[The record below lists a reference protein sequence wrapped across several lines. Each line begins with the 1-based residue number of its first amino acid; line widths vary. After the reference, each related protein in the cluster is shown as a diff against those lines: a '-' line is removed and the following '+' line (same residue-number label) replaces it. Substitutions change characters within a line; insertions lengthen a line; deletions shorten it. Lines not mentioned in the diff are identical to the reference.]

1 MSAPRSL
8 APGVWGILA
17 TPFHGPDRAVDTA
30 SFARQIEHYRR
41 LGASG
46 VVALGVFGEAAKLD
60 ADERRVVVRTAIE
73 AAGDLP
79 LVVGIAGLATAP
91 VVAQAR
97 AAADTAGEAGGAL
110 AGLMVQV
117 NDTDPDVVAAHLRA
131 VHEATGCGIVVQDY
145 PATSGVRIASSTLL
159 DVVDRA
165 PAVVAIKAESPPT
178 PLAITELV
186 RGTRAPVFGGLGGV
200 GLIDELAAGAAGAMT
215 GFSHPEG
222 LLAAVAAHRESGFP
236 AAREAFAPWLPI
248 ANFEAQA
255 GIQLALR
262 KEILHRRG
270 LLAEATIR
278 SPGRELPAALEPLIQ
293 PHVDATA
300 ALLAG
305 GA

>member
-1 MSAPRSL
+1 MSAPRPL

-17 TPFHGPDRAVDTA
+17 TPFHGPDRAVDTV
-30 SFARQIEHYRR
+30 SFARQVEHYRR

-60 ADERRVVVRTAIE
+60 ADEQRTVVRAAIE

-79 LVVGIAGLATAP
+79 VVVGLTGLATVP
-91 VVAQAR
+91 VLAQAR
-97 AAADTAGEAGGAL
+97 AASETAREAGGAL

-117 NDTDPDVVAAHLRA
+117 NDTDPEVVAAHLRA
-131 VHEATGCGIVVQDY
+131 VHEATGQGIVVQDY
-145 PATSGVRIASSTLL
+145 PATSGVRITASALL
-159 DVVDRA
+159 ELVGRA
-165 PAVVAIKAESPPT
+165 PAIVAIKAESPPT
-178 PLAITELV
+178 PLAIAELV

-200 GLIDELAAGAAGAMT
+200 GLIDELAVGAAGAMT

-222 LLAAVAAHRESGFP
+222 LLAAVAAHRDGGFA

-255 GIQLALR
+255 GVQLALR

-270 LLAEATIR
+270 LLDEAAIR
-278 SPGRELPAALEPLIQ
+278 RPGRELPAALDPLIGS
-293 PHVDATA
+293 HMTAAA
-300 ALLAG
+300 ALLA
-305 GA
+305 ADA